1 MEEKKVREFKF
12 TMAGKKKTVSVRIF
26 FEYNQEEEKSVCKLC
41 GEKVS
46 GDHLTNLKK
55 HLRTTHKEEY
65 DAHLKEEES
74 NLKRKRVESASE
86 AAVPSKKLKQEN
98 IRSTLLNEITVKIN
112 FKTLESA
119 CIALV
124 VNGRPLLLMDDPDF
138 HRIIDPI
145 LDGFEDNSENQQR
158 KY

>member
-65 DAHLKEEES
+65 DAHLKEGFLS
-74 NLKRKRVESASE
+74 QADE
-86 AAVPSKKLKQEN
+86 AAAPLRKKQLRQILTKFAESW
-98 IRSTLLNEITVKIN
+98 RITQIK
-112 FKTLESA
+112 K
-119 CIALV
+119 
-124 VNGRPLLLMDDPDF
+124 GR
-138 HRIIDPI
+138 RI
-145 LDGFEDNSENQQR
+145 
-158 KY
+158 